1 MAWQLFFV
9 RDTPV
14 TMWVSMILL
23 LGALIAFA
31 ITLLSL
37 YRCVKIASAASGCL
51 EGLHP
56 VLPLQAFWDCP
67 LQMLALQ
74 QTACQVLRHVQQLP
88 AFKRKSSS
96 SHTSSRYLARL
107 WAMLCSGLTTQ
118 SNGASLHE

>member
-37 YRCVKIASAASGCL
+37 YRCVRDASAAPECL
-51 EGLHP
+51 ESLHP
-56 VLPLQAFWDCP
+56 VLPLHSLPGLMPFANTGPAAARPVKSQ
-67 LQMLALQ
+67 
-74 QTACQVLRHVQQLP
+74 RHVQQLP
-88 AFKRKSSS
+88 ALKSMISS
-96 SHTSSRYLARL
+96 SHTFILVVPL
-107 WAMLCSGLTTQ
+107 
-118 SNGASLHE
+118 